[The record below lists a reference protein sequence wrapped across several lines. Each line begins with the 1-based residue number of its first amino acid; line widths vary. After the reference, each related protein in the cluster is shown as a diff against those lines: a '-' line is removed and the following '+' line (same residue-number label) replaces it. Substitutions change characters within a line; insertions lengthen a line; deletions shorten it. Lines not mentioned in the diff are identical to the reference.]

1 MFMSKIGQANKEFVL
16 CVLTETSS
24 TLDVLFHCL
33 KRIFTAN
40 CLWFWGGLTF

>member
-33 KRIFTAN
+33 KRIN
-40 CLWFWGGLTF
+40 GPISYLTC